1 MEKITDKTGRI
12 AFIGGGMMA
21 EAILKG
27 MLHKEIAEPEMIIIS
42 DPSAGRREYLEKT
55 YKVNTTGCNAE
66 AVKTAKTVVWNGPMG
81 VFENPILG

>member
-27 MLHKEIAEPEMIIIS
+27 MLHKEIAEPEMITIS

-55 YKVNTTGCNAE
+55 YKPPAATLKRLNQQA
-66 AVKTAKTVVWNGPMG
+66 
-81 VFENPILG
+81 L

>member
-42 DPSAGRREYLEKT
+42 DLRQGAA
-55 YKVNTTGCNAE
+55 NTLKKLT
-66 AVKTAKTVVWNGPMG
+66 KLIPPTATRKRLNQQA
-81 VFENPILG
+81 L

>member
-42 DPSAGRREYLEKT
+42 DPSAGRREYLEKLIKLIPPAAT
-55 YKVNTTGCNAE
+55 RKRLKQQA
-66 AVKTAKTVVWNGPMG
+66 
-81 VFENPILG
+81 L

>member
-1 MEKITDKTGRI
+1 MRAIKTLILMQMIIFMTKDGGQPWQKITDKTGRI

-55 YKVNTTGCNAE
+55 
-66 AVKTAKTVVWNGPMG
+66 
-81 VFENPILG
+81 LQS